1 MLVSRNAR
9 EVPIPHEPG
18 EWLKLRPLSWK
29 QLDDARKAR
38 TREAVKSSVEM
49 TREMGPELMAQ
60 IRSARTETAAES
72 APADPSEAYDRATL
86 LRLGIVGW
94 SYEEPVSP
102 EAIDD
107 LDEETAEWA
116 ARELL
121 RPVTRTEDDR
131 LSHFRRA

>member
-9 EVPIPHEPG
+9 EVPIPHEAG

-38 TREAVKSSVEM
+38 QREAVKSSVEM

-60 IRSARTETAAES
+60 IRSARTDAPAETA
-72 APADPSEAYDRATL
+72 PGDPLDAYDRATL

-94 SYEEPVSP
+94 SYEEPVSA

-116 ARELL
+116 ARELI
-121 RPVTRTEDDR
+121 RPTTRTEDER
-131 LSHFRRA
+131 LSLFRRA